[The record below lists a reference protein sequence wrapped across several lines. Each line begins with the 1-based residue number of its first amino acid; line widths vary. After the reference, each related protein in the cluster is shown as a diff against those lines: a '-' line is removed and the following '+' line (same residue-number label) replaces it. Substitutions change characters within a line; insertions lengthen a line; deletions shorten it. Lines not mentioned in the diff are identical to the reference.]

1 MTAFSIR
8 LKELRRE
15 AMVSQQELS
24 VAIGISKSS
33 INMYER
39 GEREPGL
46 EMVKKF
52 AEYFDVNTDYILGK
66 SDDKR
71 SVRDGIKYSRMVIDM
86 LENYRK
92 AHGLTRAQMETYLDW
107 EGMYEK
113 IESRRI
119 IMSEDWLCNIENML
133 KVLDNPMSYVFE
145 ATRVDGV
152 RPVARKRLP
161 MLGNVAC
168 GEPIFADEQHDTYV
182 DAVDGVEADFCL
194 TAKGDSMINAR
205 IFDGDILFVKQ
216 QESVDDGEI
225 AVVLIEDETTVK
237 RVYYD
242 RENNIITLVPEN
254 PMHKPMRFEGA
265 KLEQIRILGKVIAGH
280 YTVR

>member
-1 MTAFSIR
+1 MTNEQLSRVIKKLRGNLSLRSFADKCGLSHTTIDNLEKGVDFRTGKPTQIKLATLAKIFEACNIPEDMAFIAVTSDN
-8 LKELRRE
+8 E
-15 AMVSQQELS
+15 
-24 VAIGISKSS
+24 GIV
-33 INMYER
+33 E
-39 GEREPGL
+39 
-46 EMVKKF
+46 
-52 AEYFDVNTDYILGK
+52 
-66 SDDKR
+66 
-71 SVRDGIKYSRMVIDM
+71 M
-86 LENYRK
+86 LE
-92 AHGLTRAQMETYLDW
+92 AAA
-107 EGMYEK
+107 EGRLYGMNEGDK
-113 IESRRI
+113 DIRRFGPI
-119 IMSEDWLCNIENML
+119 PYGEDI
-133 KVLDNPMSYVFE
+133 
-145 ATRVDGV
+145 
-152 RPVARKRLP
+152 RPVSHKRLP

-168 GEPIFADEQHDTYV
+168 GEPTFADEQHDAYI
-182 DAVDGVEADFCL
+182 DADADIDADFCL

-242 RENNIITLVPEN
+242 RENNILTLVPEN